1 MKPYDAPVPDDDAI
15 ARAAR
20 RTLGALAGTDAL
32 GDLSWDAVRAGAR
45 RVQRRRL
52 AVVGA
57 ACAVVLL
64 GAGAAVATVGR
75 NDDHV
80 NVAGAGSPTTT
91 TTPATSTS
99 TPEPSTTTSMPATPS
114 SAGATTTL
122 PAPPLPAGA
131 SAIEGTLTI
140 ASSTW
145 VAEQP
150 ASFTITVRNTAAQ
163 EFRFGSARTLGIV
176 VQGVGSGGCIGVDS
190 PGNVLAPGEQRT
202 YTSELVPRP
211 DMIGPATIYTAVL
224 EATDSSYSNCF
235 STDGFSGVP
244 TVPVTIVPPGWV
256 EGQPLDPSQGMFA
269 ATLAADATMLG
280 IGEATAIHV
289 DVRNA
294 GSQPQRTD
302 GYGSLAVVCYG
313 PGIRDGY
320 PVFIGSTTLDPG
332 ATQSF
337 TVAFPVDQTDGAGT
351 FVCSL
356 GMTFHGVPDSGAV
369 NHIDTNYL
377 GIEVQSESG
386 STTTTAPESTPSTTI
401 P

>member
-1 MKPYDAPVPDDDAI
+1 MSTDETPMPEDEVAD
-15 ARAAR
+15 AAR
-20 RTLGALAGTDAL
+20 RAFRRLADTGRTESF
-32 GDLSWDAVRAGAR
+32 SWAGVQMHAR
-45 RVQRRRL
+45 RVRRRRV
-52 AVVGA
+52 ATVGA
-57 ACAVVLL
+57 ACAIVLL

-91 TTPATSTS
+91 ATPATSTS
-99 TPEPSTTTSMPATPS
+99 TPEPSTTTSTPATPS
-114 SAGATTTL
+114 SAGATTTI

-131 SAIEGTLTI
+131 SAIEGTVTI

-163 EFRFGSARTLGIV
+163 EFRFGSASTLGIV

-190 PGNVLAPGEQRT
+190 ADLVLAAGEQRT
-202 YTSELVPRP
+202 YTSELTPRP
-211 DMIGPATIYTAVL
+211 DMIGPANISAGVL
-224 EATDSSYSNCF
+224 YVTDNYSNCL
-235 STDGFSGVP
+235 SSDGFSGVP
-244 TVPVTIVPPGWV
+244 TVPVTIVPPYWV
-256 EGQPLDPSQGMFA
+256 EGQPLDPSQGMWA
-269 ATLAADATMLG
+269 ATLAADATNLG

-302 GYGSLAVVCYG
+302 GYGSLAVLCYG
-313 PGIRDGY
+313 PGIREGY
-320 PVFIGSTTLDPG
+320 PVFIGHTTLEPG
-332 ATQSF
+332 ATHSF
-337 TVAFPVDQTDGAGT
+337 TFAFPVDRADGAGT

-356 GMTFHGVPDSGAV
+356 GMTFHGVPNSGAV
-369 NHIDTNYL
+369 SHIDTNYL

-386 STTTTAPESTPSTTI
+386 STTTTAPASTPSTTI